1 MPALAVWQFLLFPG
15 YVSFP
20 RPVFHFIPTL
30 LRFRRSTWFVA
41 EHGAIS
47 LGKEGME
54 EKAAEG
60 IKILGWAKMPAVK
73 VPLFVPD
80 IPPEEELLISKDPSQ
95 LHCFGTRV
103 LPNMF
108 IKSDML
114 PKCFHIG
121 CSLSH
126 SVAAKPTPGGIAS
139 IKTCGDCKL
148 RNFILNLMSNK
159 FVSDSCRRG
168 AANFKDPSQQHCL
181 GQF

>member
-1 MPALAVWQFLLFPG
+1 MSDPVHLFH
-15 YVSFP
+15 
-20 RPVFHFIPTL
+20 RI

-114 PKCFHIG
+114 PKCIHIIG
-121 CSLSH
+121 WSLSH

-139 IKTCGDCKL
+139 IKTCGDCRFWNLISGLMNNVFVPDVLAKPTGKFSPNL
-148 RNFILNLMSNK
+148 QAVLQSLVARNAVAPTTSA
-159 FVSDSCRRG
+159 SS
-168 AANFKDPSQQHCL
+168 AAV
-181 GQF
+181 